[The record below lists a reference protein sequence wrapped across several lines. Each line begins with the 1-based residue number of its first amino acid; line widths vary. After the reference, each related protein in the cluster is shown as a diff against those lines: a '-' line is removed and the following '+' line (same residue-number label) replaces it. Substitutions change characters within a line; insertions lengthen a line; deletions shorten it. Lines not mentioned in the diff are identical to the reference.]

1 MPFAEWK
8 AELLRVGNIVQDEDQ
23 SVVPAEKER
32 RFNRYMEM
40 LERLDGSENDQYAA
54 AVMTSIQAHNDYGA
68 YQAAVRALWRFGVR
82 IYCKTLLDQLLR
94 LIQTLP
100 DWAGDFLGQIANE
113 DTSGESAIHEF
124 NQLLS
129 ALPADQRSLI
139 QQFIASQ
146 ESDSWLEHRVGVLGV
161 KV

>member
-1 MPFAEWK
+1 M
-8 AELLRVGNIVQDEDQ
+8 QDEDRN
-23 SVVPAEKER
+23 VAATEKER
-32 RFNRYMEM
+32 RFNRYLEM
-40 LERLDGSENDQYAA
+40 LEHLDGSESDQYAL
-54 AVMTSIQAHNDYGA
+54 AVVASIQAQNDYGA
-68 YQAAVRALWRFGVR
+68 YQATSRALWRFGAYT
-82 IYCKTLLDQLLR
+82 YCKALLDQLPR
-94 LIQTLP
+94 LIKTLP

-129 ALPADQRSLI
+129 ALPNDQRSLI

-146 ESDSWLEHRVGVLGV
+146 ESGGWLEHRVGVLGF